1 MELLYSSER
10 GNVKNKKKLY
20 ERKAFADVV
29 EIGGADLKGEVFL
42 FVFEASLDDRRLL
55 FVVWNV

>member
-10 GNVKNKKKLY
+10 GNVENKKKLY